1 MVRAAALKVMKE
13 EYVVGLIVYDMVPQ
27 LAVTDDAV
35 KTVLETGDLSTVVVM
50 SLMEF
55 KFHGRSTRVNYYYI
69 QCVGVAI

>member
-1 MVRAAALKVMKE
+1 MVRVAALKLMK

-35 KTVLETGDLSTVVVM
+35 KTVLDTGDLSTVVVM

-55 KFHGRSTRVNYYYI
+55 EFQVGETQGSTITTFNV
-69 QCVGVAI
+69 

>member
-1 MVRAAALKVMKE
+1 MVRVAASKVIK

-35 KTVLETGDLSTVVVM
+35 KTVLDTGDLSTVVVM

-55 KFHGRSTRVNYYYI
+55 EFQVGETQGSTITTFNV
-69 QCVGVAI
+69 

>member
-1 MVRAAALKVMKE
+1 
-13 EYVVGLIVYDMVPQ
+13 MVPQ

-55 KFHGRSTRVNYYYI
+55 EFQVGETQGSTITTFNV
-69 QCVGVAI
+69 